1 MNGCPEL
8 MPPLCKGRWQ
18 PKADGGIV
26 LDRQHQQN
34 HTVTHEAGRGEC
46 PLQPNCSHHQ
56 RRLTSRRLFER
67 FARRKTHHV
76 TYGDTSRRLCRHIM
90 LPKGVHHVAEG
101 NTFAPRRSFNA
112 FSLKQKAK
120 EKALQKERPLSRVT
134 TLDPSNFLKKV

>member
-1 MNGCPEL
+1 MFCSVL
-8 MPPLCKGRWQ
+8 SVFPPAYNNRY
-18 PKADGGIV
+18 P
-26 LDRQHQQN
+26 QN
-34 HTVTHEAGRGEC
+34 PTGMHEAGREEC
-46 PLQPNCSHHQ
+46 PLQPNCSYHQ

-67 FARRKTHHV
+67 FARGKTHHV

-101 NTFAPRRSFNA
+101 NTFAPRKSFNA